1 MNSREW
7 DLMSIG
13 VDAELEE
20 LFESNEVAW
29 FGERRNYAT
38 EGTEESG
45 SQDNARGNQQAEGPD
60 EIRRL
65 LEEEE
70 GNRGGPTGPEE
81 TEGTSSRSKAP
92 NYYGPP
98 G

>member
-13 VDAELEE
+13 VDAELQE
-20 LFESNEVAW
+20 LFENSDDAW

-38 EGTEESG
+38 EDTEETGTPSDAG
-45 SQDNARGNQQAEGPD
+45 ESAGERPE

-65 LEEEE
+65 LEAKE
-70 GNRGGPTGPEE
+70 GDRGGPASPGT
-81 TEGTSSRSKAP
+81 TAGTSSRSKAP
-92 NYYGPP
+92 NHYGPP
-98 G
+98 E